1 MLFKWSIASLFF
13 ISISSV
19 IASEPKCRD
28 TLRELYPLL
37 SATHT
42 HSVSIGSRYL
52 HVEESG
58 NPKGIP
64 IVIIHGKFSGEL
76 QPIHRRLFDPHVYRI
91 IQYDQMGCGLSS
103 LNPCFISLDEQV
115 SHLEAIRRHLN
126 ISRMHIFANSFGT
139 FIALNYAVQFPHRVT
154 GMILKSIFLA
164 RTEDWEFNYRK
175 EILDRFPNSAEVLTR
190 DVNPREAILDSLHAQ
205 LTSSLRKT
213 QERAAIS
220 LSTWRS
226 TLLRRRDLNSPVQEL
241 ITDDDIL
248 KLRLYS
254 LHEFRFA
261 RREKVNVLLPY
272 LHRLQE
278 IPVFLVHGTDD
289 LVSPISAARK
299 AELFLPDGHLLP
311 VYEAGHSV
319 LEPSIYSG
327 IINSTERLRCSAP

>member
-1 MLFKWSIASLFF
+1 MLFKRSITSLLF
-13 ISISSV
+13 ISVSSV
-19 IASEPKCRD
+19 VASEPNCRD

-76 QPIHRRLFDPHVYRI
+76 QPIHRRLFDPLVYRI

-126 ISRMHIFANSFGT
+126 ISRMHIFASSFGT
-139 FIALNYAVQFPHRVT
+139 SIALNYAVQFPHRVT

-164 RTEDWEFNYRK
+164 RTKDWEFNYRK

-190 DVNPREAILDSLHAQ
+190 DVKPREAILDSLYSQ
-205 LTSSLRKT
+205 LTSGLRTT

-220 LSTWRS
+220 MSTWRS
-226 TLLRRRDLNSPVQEL
+226 TLLRRRDLNSPLQNL
-241 ITDDDIL
+241 ITDDEIL

-254 LHEFRFA
+254 VHEFRFA
-261 RREKVNVLLPY
+261 RREKVNLLPS

-278 IPVFLVHGTDD
+278 IPIFLVHGTDD
-289 LVSPISAARK
+289 LISPISGAR
-299 AELFLPDGHLLP
+299 ETDLFLPDGCLLP
-311 VYEAGHSV
+311 VSAAGHSI
-319 LEPSIYSG
+319 LEPSIYSR
-327 IINSTERLRCSAP
+327 IINSTELLRCSAP